1 MSEPREYRPRSPAF
15 AGADPEQVVS
25 CLLGVTRALNTAPDL
40 RSGLEG
46 VAELLKRYV
55 DYETLAILLLDER
68 GRELHFEY
76 AVGFPPEVIEHW
88 RFGLGQGLVGTA
100 AMTGRPIIADDVGD
114 DPRYIDA
121 AREVRSEI
129 VLPLI
134 AKNRTIGVLDIGGA
148 EPSFFSEPDQRLLG
162 FLADHLAN
170 AIESAR
176 LYENMSEQA
185 RTLSLL
191 HEVSRELTSILDR
204 RQLVRRLADMIKRLI
219 EYDVFTVLLWNE
231 QTQQLEPTMAI
242 CSDGPGIESV
252 RSMPLGVGITGT
264 AAALRQPLRVPN
276 VHLEPRY
283 VPCVEDFDVKSELAV
298 PMVFKDRLIGV
309 LDLESGSYDAFN
321 AKDQQLLS
329 TLASSLAIALEN
341 ARLYEKLQE
350 EEQRLEQDLDTA
362 REVQKQLLP
371 TSTPWVGDL
380 EIGVAYEPARH
391 LGGDFYDFLP
401 YGEGRVGLVLGD
413 VAGKATSAALLGS
426 LAVGVLREYT
436 AAHQDLPP
444 GVVLAE
450 MNKKLGRLGFSS
462 RFVALGF
469 AVFDA
474 ASRRLTLAN
483 SGLPHPY
490 LLRGRKLRKI
500 EVGGVPLGLLPRQS
514 YEEATIDLQPGDSV
528 VLVSDGIEE
537 SHDADE
543 NEFGRK
549 RLEST
554 LQRLAKGSARE
565 IADGLLEAAQLHA
578 ADAET
583 YDDRTIVVIK
593 ATG

>member
-1 MSEPREYRPRSPAF
+1 
-15 AGADPEQVVS
+15 
-25 CLLGVTRALNTAPDL
+25 
-40 RSGLEG
+40 
-46 VAELLKRYV
+46 
-55 DYETLAILLLDER
+55 
-68 GRELHFEY
+68 
-76 AVGFPPEVIEHW
+76 W

-100 AMTGRPIIADDVGD
+100 AMTGRPIIADDVGE
-114 DPRYIDA
+114 DPRYINA
-121 AREVRSEI
+121 TREVRSEI

-148 EPSFFSEPDQRLLG
+148 EPSFFSESDQRLLG

-191 HEVSRELTSILDR
+191 HEVCRELTSILDR

-242 CSDGPGIESV
+242 CSGGPGIESV

-283 VPCVEDFDVKSELAV
+283 VTCVEDLDVKSELAV

-309 LDLESGSYDAFN
+309 LDLESGSYDAFQ

-350 EEQRLEQDLDTA
+350 EEQRLEQDLETA

-371 TSTPWVGDL
+371 TSTPWVADL

-436 AAHQDLPP
+436 AAHQDLEP
-444 GVVLAE
+444 GVVLSE

-474 ASRRLTLAN
+474 ARRRLTLAN

-490 LLRGRKLRKI
+490 LLRGRQLRKI
-500 EVGGVPLGLLPRQS
+500 EVGGVPLGLLPKQS
-514 YEEATIDLQPGDSV
+514 YEQATIDLQPGDAV

-537 SHDADE
+537 SHDAAE
-543 NEFGRK
+543 NEFGRE

-554 LQRLAKGSARE
+554 LQRLARGSARE
-565 IADGLLEAAQLHA
+565 IADGLLDAAQLHA
-578 ADAET
+578 GDAET